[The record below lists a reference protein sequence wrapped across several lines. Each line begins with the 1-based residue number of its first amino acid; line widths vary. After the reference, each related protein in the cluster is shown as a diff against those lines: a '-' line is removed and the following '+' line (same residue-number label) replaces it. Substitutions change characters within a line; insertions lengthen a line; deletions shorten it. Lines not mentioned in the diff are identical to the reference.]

1 MHDLKH
7 HCHQHAES
15 GDARANQVTTA
26 ARSDLERGNGNLA
39 GELTVDAR
47 PGNITRFTLPIIN
60 AGALNIS
67 LRPSFRHRT
76 LDEMIAFYL
85 GCLPAYL
92 QVELAGRVG
101 SCVRKVSRICRKRE
115 RDSR

>member
-1 MHDLKH
+1 MSSL
-7 HCHQHAES
+7 QPAVPIQSEATEIS
-15 GDARANQVTTA
+15 P
-26 ARSDLERGNGNLA
+26 

-47 PGNITRFTLPIIN
+47 PGNITPFTLPIIN

-67 LRPSFRHRT
+67 LRTSFMRT
-76 LDEMIAFYL
+76 HDEMIAFDL

-101 SCVRKVSRICRKRE
+101 SCVRKISRICRKCE
-115 RDSR
+115 WDSR

>member
-1 MHDLKH
+1 MACCWASFLPQFPK
-7 HCHQHAES
+7 
-15 GDARANQVTTA
+15 RN
-26 ARSDLERGNGNLA
+26 
-39 GELTVDAR
+39 AR
-47 PGNITRFTLPIIN
+47 PGNITPFTFPSIH

-67 LRPSFRHRT
+67 LMMCFWHRT
-76 LDEMIAFYL
+76 NDEMIAFDL

-101 SCVRKVSRICRKRE
+101 SCVRKVSRICRKRQ